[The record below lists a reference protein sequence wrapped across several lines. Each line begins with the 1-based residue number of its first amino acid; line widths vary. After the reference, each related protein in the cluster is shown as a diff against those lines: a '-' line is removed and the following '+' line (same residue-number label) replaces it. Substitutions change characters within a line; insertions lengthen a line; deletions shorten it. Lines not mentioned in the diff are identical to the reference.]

1 MLRARNILPP
11 RPHPHHHRGDIWVAP
26 RLFWTMPRHRRGALL
41 VLIIRTS
48 CSTTADLKH
57 SSTPAAPPP
66 PSWGY
71 LGSPPIVLDYAQAQ
85 AWSLARPYYS
95 HFLFDYCR
103 SETFFHPGRTPTT
116 IVGIFG

>member
-1 MLRARNILPP
+1 MNANVKMSA
-11 RPHPHHHRGDIWVAP
+11 VA
-26 RLFWTMPRHRRGALL
+26 
-41 VLIIRTS
+41 V
-48 CSTTADLKH
+48 TTAIAIAVISVAMLGNANAAGKKH

-95 HFLFDYCR
+95 HFLFDYCDYR
-103 SETFFHPGRTPTT
+103 NCTLKLRDGSWVPVWYGPPN
-116 IVGIFG
+116 